1 MIIKRFLAVMSESRR
16 HALPHLG
23 VQPDVSLRPR
33 FPLLLWHVAELAVRR
48 GRVGA
53 LRGQRS
59 PCIAAQ
65 CLRGGAEGQHL
76 LCGVL
81 LPASRTLPG
90 LASNAF
96 WVLLARS
103 TRPLRFQKLAHV
115 HQIALQSPGCSSSA
129 KGSGHTPAARDAAD
143 ANQLLA
149 AITTIN
155 NWCLGSQLAAV
166 TLCVSCTSSASRT
179 LSARNT

>member
-1 MIIKRFLAVMSESRR
+1 MSRF
-16 HALPHLG
+16 
-23 VQPDVSLRPR
+23 
-33 FPLLLWHVAELAVRR
+33 FWLLWCESAKDLHRLFTSIPDEFTFDTYGQSMWNLVFALAHGCHLNRDLSSELRYFCAV
-48 GRVGA
+48 
-53 LRGQRS
+53 
-59 PCIAAQ
+59 
-65 CLRGGAEGQHL
+65 
-76 LCGVL
+76 GVL

-103 TRPLRFQKLAHV
+103 TRPLRVQKLAHV

>member
-1 MIIKRFLAVMSESRR
+1 MGLSVWASW
-16 HALPHLG
+16 L
-23 VQPDVSLRPR
+23 
-33 FPLLLWHVAELAVRR
+33 
-48 GRVGA
+48 RVGTRRKLSWIA
-53 LRGQRS
+53 LGTSSRVSHVSYASKTAHGQ
-59 PCIAAQ
+59 
-65 CLRGGAEGQHL
+65 E
-76 LCGVL
+76 
-81 LPASRTLPG
+81 
-90 LASNAF
+90 
-96 WVLLARS
+96 
-103 TRPLRFQKLAHV
+103 
-115 HQIALQSPGCSSSA
+115 IALQKSRLLDSP